1 MTSQKAKMAA
11 KQGKIAEFRISRSS
25 EGATL

>member
-11 KQGKIAEFRISRSS
+11 KKGIIADGEAKV
-25 EGATL
+25 EYGALR